1 MIKNNHLQKK
11 RIHLKF
17 NLNASRIFSTL
28 SLKPVCYAAK
38 KMALRGSIFMMLS
51 HPWAHVAYGLGS
63 YNDPIKL
70 TGLEGPSGLSPVT
83 VYLLF
88 RSTTINLTG
97 GGGVRYTY
105 TYPSQGGVGG
115 HHNGSI
121 WFEYDAPGSHFII
134 YTDNTATVSNGVGFV
149 CSADD
154 PLVPTVLGLPNLGLN
169 KLESYVGPQVLSVED
184 IAGIYFP
191 NSIYGQ
197 GEIIFNYDRNFGRTL
212 EYFEGSI
219 TLNYDNDAQ
228 SYASI
233 LPSGTTTINARA
245 ALEYT
250 GADLSG
256 TVNGDGTLTTTNA
269 INAANKLGGSNL
281 KWNINENVDA
291 KASAL
296 PATTTI
302 NTGATLERTGEDT
315 AATMITGDGSLT
327 VASGTTMASELP
339 ATTTINSD
347 ATLERTGTDTA
358 ATMITG
364 AGSLTVASGTTMAS
378 ALPSGATTINS
389 DATLSYSG
397 PSLSGTV
404 DGDGTLTTTS
414 GLNAANTLGGSN
426 LKWNIDGNVN
436 AKASTLPATTTIN
449 SDGTLERTGEDTAA
463 TRITGAGSLTVASG
477 TTMASALPSGATT
490 INSDATLSYSGPSLS
505 GTVDGNGTLTTTA
518 DNLDVANKLSAV
530 ANWVVGGT
538 GAKADALPTIATTI
552 NAGKDLT
559 YSGRTIT
566 GQFNNNGTLIST
578 GILDAGNKI
587 SDGNW
592 TIQSGSATASALPA
606 GSVQL
611 ENSTVLT
618 YTGSSTLTKAI
629 AGGGT
634 FKYQPTNP
642 NLSIDN
648 IDLPDATFEIGDG
661 ARDFTVT
668 ATNTLKKGTFTIE
681 PKAKVLMTLTPEQT
695 KDLILHGRGTFQL
708 TGGGAVN
715 ARGSSPDIVITD
727 GTFQVH
733 NNYGAADGVKVTIHR
748 NGVVNVLSGAS
759 LNAQS
764 LTYYLGDGNST
775 DPSPDPIS
783 TGKLNLLAGA
793 NNSTLPPLIRVEK
806 DTTLSDNDMITKLHT
821 LAPGSTIS
829 TLITGVDKVNNGVYI
844 PTLSEDIT
852 SGLFDFSLQ
861 QSGNNL
867 DLMMQKNN
875 TPEFLAILPA
885 ADIDAASFLAQG
897 SVSGGVD
904 QDIKPD
910 PGAFHAKSLHIMQQV
925 KSVFSSLKNKY
936 IHMMSGS
943 GKNAHTDSEPL
954 VIPLKNSHAA
964 LFLAP
969 IYGQSKTRTT
979 ELSTGSNAHQL
990 GLLGGFETSND
1001 DAQQFLSIQGGVLV
1015 GHSLVNKGSRSSTF
1029 SKTGILGVFFSQG
1042 FLKEAEW
1049 NTFANVS
1056 FTYAHANRFT
1066 STEMYKSRPKSRTF
1080 NIASFLAYKFKFY
1093 DQGYE
1098 KSTLSF
1104 RPLVGLTYGHV
1115 ESSGHT
1121 EKRTIGTGR
1130 GIETLAD
1137 QYNLIDVMA
1146 SLGVRRRFKLD
1157 DDISLKLT
1165 GITEY
1170 HQNIHRPSSM
1180 VKKVKFSEAA
1190 IPTAFAIN
1198 QHTVH
1203 KFIGSLTGSISQKHN
1218 KWKAFLKASFI
1229 KTKNTTTQQIMLTVN
1244 KKF

>member
-347 ATLERTGTDTA
+347 ATLERTGEDTA
-358 ATMITG
+358 ATRITG
-364 AGSLTVASGTTMAS
+364 AGSLTVESGTTMAS
-378 ALPSGATTINS
+378 ALPSGATTINTG
-389 DATLSYSG
+389 A
-397 PSLSGTV
+397 
-404 DGDGTLTTTS
+404 
-414 GLNAANTLGGSN
+414 
-426 LKWNIDGNVN
+426 
-436 AKASTLPATTTIN
+436 
-449 SDGTLERTGEDTAA
+449 TLERTGTDTAA
-463 TRITGAGSLTVASG
+463 TMITGAGSLTVASG

>member
-327 VASGTTMASELP
+327 VASGTTMASALP

-358 ATMITG
+358 ATRITG

-378 ALPSGATTINS
+378 ALPSGATTINTG
-389 DATLSYSG
+389 A
-397 PSLSGTV
+397 
-404 DGDGTLTTTS
+404 
-414 GLNAANTLGGSN
+414 
-426 LKWNIDGNVN
+426 
-436 AKASTLPATTTIN
+436 
-449 SDGTLERTGEDTAA
+449 TLERTGTDTAA
-463 TRITGAGSLTVASG
+463 TMITGAGSLTVASG

>member
-347 ATLERTGTDTA
+347 ATLERTGEDTA
-358 ATMITG
+358 ATRITG

-378 ALPSGATTINS
+378 ALPSGATTINTG
-389 DATLSYSG
+389 A
-397 PSLSGTV
+397 
-404 DGDGTLTTTS
+404 
-414 GLNAANTLGGSN
+414 
-426 LKWNIDGNVN
+426 
-436 AKASTLPATTTIN
+436 
-449 SDGTLERTGEDTAA
+449 TLERTGTDTAA
-463 TRITGAGSLTVASG
+463 TMITGAGSLTVASG

>member
-347 ATLERTGTDTA
+347 ATLERTG
-358 ATMITG
+358 
-364 AGSLTVASGTTMAS
+364 
-378 ALPSGATTINS
+378 
-389 DATLSYSG
+389 
-397 PSLSGTV
+397 
-404 DGDGTLTTTS
+404 
-414 GLNAANTLGGSN
+414 
-426 LKWNIDGNVN
+426 
-436 AKASTLPATTTIN
+436 
-449 SDGTLERTGEDTAA
+449 EDTAA
-463 TRITGAGSLTVASG
+463 TRITGAGSLTVESG